1 VRVGRAVLAP
11 RTLLERGQRSRAS
24 WVSGV
29 HHPSRLEAGQ
39 HALDIRLE
47 AEVDGLWGGQGG
59 ELEPGETLPALFC
72 NACAC
77 TLCVWCLSP
86 PCPLSPFV
94 FAPPTLLF
102 TPCFGQ
108 TMTSV
113 GTPIYV
119 APEVMQG
126 YAYNAKCDS
135 FSFGICLVAM
145 VRAEKDILEFYFE
158 ALRKA
163 MQRKTKQGVGITI
176 LNSRMY
182 NKGWRPLLPLE
193 FTRPYPRLAA
203 LIRKCWSNDA
213 GERPTFDEIVKQL
226 GDIGDEVRGNEE
238 PEVQFLSRV
247 PDEEYHER
255 MELDGEEV
263 DEEFAATAKF
273 VSRAEHDRIVAEL
286 RESLRLA
293 ELAAVK

>member
-1 VRVGRAVLAP
+1 MAVTRAQRPPLFKTRVWPFA
-11 RTLLERGQRSRAS
+11 
-24 WVSGV
+24 
-29 HHPSRLEAGQ
+29 
-39 HALDIRLE
+39 HAH
-47 AEVDGLWGGQGG
+47 
-59 ELEPGETLPALFC
+59 
-72 NACAC
+72 
-77 TLCVWCLSP
+77 VW
-86 PCPLSPFV
+86 
-94 FAPPTLLF
+94 
-102 TPCFGQ
+102 Q

-126 YAYNAKCDS
+126 YSYNAKCDS

-145 VRAEKDILEFYFE
+145 IRAEKDILEFYFQ

-163 MQRKTKQGVGITI
+163 MKRKTKQGVGITI

-182 NKGWRPLLPLE
+182 DKGWRPLLPLE

-213 GERPTFDEIVKQL
+213 DERPTFDEIVKQL
-226 GDIGDEVRGNEE
+226 GDIGEEVRGNEE

-273 VSRAEHDRIVAEL
+273 VTRAEHDRIVAEL

>member
-1 VRVGRAVLAP
+1 
-11 RTLLERGQRSRAS
+11 
-24 WVSGV
+24 
-29 HHPSRLEAGQ
+29 
-39 HALDIRLE
+39 
-47 AEVDGLWGGQGG
+47 
-59 ELEPGETLPALFC
+59 
-72 NACAC
+72 
-77 TLCVWCLSP
+77 
-86 PCPLSPFV
+86 
-94 FAPPTLLF
+94 
-102 TPCFGQ
+102 
-108 TMTSV
+108 MTSV

-126 YAYNAKCDS
+126 YSYNAKCDS

-145 VRAEKDILEFYFE
+145 IRAEKDILEFYFQ

-163 MQRKTKQGVGITI
+163 MKRKTKQGVGITI

-182 NKGWRPLLPLE
+182 DKGWRPLLPLE
-193 FTRPYPRLAA
+193 FARPYPRLAA

-273 VSRAEHDRIVAEL
+273 VTRAEHDRIVAEL